1 LTFVFEAL
9 DYAYAHKIEFSW
21 WMEGLDKQ
29 WVPWSK
35 RREITYAGLS
45 PGTYTFWLNA
55 RTSDGE
61 LLLDK
66 PLRYSFT
73 IRPPFYSS
81 TWFYVLMSLALIGV
95 VFAIM
100 WWRSER
106 IRRQKQRLEIMI
118 KEAKRDLEEKN
129 KELEEKKKELEEQ
142 ARYLEQLNATKDRFF
157 SILAHDIKGPL
168 NSLTAFLDIMS
179 NHLDEMS
186 KEDIQ
191 FMSSSLN
198 RSVKNLY
205 QLLENVLSWSR
216 SQMGVIEYNFEEL
229 PLKNIVKE
237 NLQLLHMSASN
248 KGIELRD
255 EVPSDL
261 VVYADRPSLN
271 TIIRNLLSNAIK
283 FTGEGGEVTVGAS
296 VNGHKAVVFVRDTGV
311 GMPKEIQER
320 LFKVDKRVSTKGTAN
335 ETGTGLGLILVK
347 EFVERNGGEIWV
359 ESQVDVGTTFY
370 FTLPLTD
377 HTPNRQDNYSQ
388 TQGEQAMQ

>member
-1 LTFVFEAL
+1 
-9 DYAYAHKIEFSW
+9 
-21 WMEGLDKQ
+21 
-29 WVPWSK
+29 
-35 RREITYAGLS
+35 
-45 PGTYTFWLNA
+45 
-55 RTSDGE
+55 
-61 LLLDK
+61 
-66 PLRYSFT
+66 
-73 IRPPFYSS
+73 
-81 TWFYVLMSLALIGV
+81 
-95 VFAIM
+95 M

-106 IRRQKQRLEIMI
+106 IRLQKQRLEVMI

-129 KELEEKKKELEEQ
+129 KELEEKKKELEAQ
-142 ARYLEQLNATKDRFF
+142 AYHLEQLNATKDRFF

-216 SQMGVIEYNFEEL
+216 SQMGVIEYNFEEF
-229 PLKNIVKE
+229 PLKNVVKE
-237 NLQLLHMSASN
+237 NLQLLQMTAAN
-248 KGIELRD
+248 KGIEFLD
-255 EVPSDL
+255 EVPSDI
-261 VVYADRPSLN
+261 VVYADQPSLH

-283 FTGEGGEVTVGAS
+283 FTAEGGKVSVGAF
-296 VNGHKAVVFVRDTGV
+296 VDGQKAIVYVRDTGV

-347 EFVERNGGEIWV
+347 EFVERNGGAIWV
-359 ESQVDVGTTFY
+359 ESEVEVGTTFY
-370 FTLPLTD
+370 FTLPFRNSSND
-377 HTPNRQDNYSQ
+377 RQDNYSQ
-388 TQGEQAMQ
+388 STEGEQAMH